1 MPFKNGNKFNDLLRI
16 LTHVPKLVVSVPSF
30 TDFI

>member
-16 LTHVPKLVVSVPSF
+16 LTHVPKLVVSVAV
-30 TDFI
+30 IH